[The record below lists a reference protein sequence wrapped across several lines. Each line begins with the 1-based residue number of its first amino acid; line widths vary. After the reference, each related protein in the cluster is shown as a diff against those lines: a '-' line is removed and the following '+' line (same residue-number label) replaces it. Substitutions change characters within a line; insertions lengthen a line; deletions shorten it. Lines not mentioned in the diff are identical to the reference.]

1 MSVSV
6 KCSNCGADVVFD
18 ADKQQMYCEH
28 CGTLVKPE
36 ELKQDLT
43 PEDNP
48 QWHAEKKD
56 WEDGASQYT
65 CGNCGAA
72 VVTDRDTS
80 ATFCAFC
87 GSPTII
93 PERLVDAYR
102 PSVLIP
108 FQYGREEA
116 LKSFFAWCRK
126 GRLTPR
132 DFVSEK
138 NVEKLTGLYLPFW
151 LFDIDVDMRFAATG
165 VKVDR
170 VTIGNTITTTTS
182 YFDIVRNRKMAWDR
196 IPLDGATRVDDAL
209 MEILEPF
216 SYERLVD
223 FDMKYLSGF
232 YAEKYDLKEEDL
244 YQRLKDRVAQYA
256 REEFDGSVTEYSRV
270 TDVVDKSVYYTPKNA
285 YALLPVWMMN
295 YTYRGKLYTF
305 AMNGQTGKVAGE
317 PPVSPIKVA
326 LICAATL
333 LLSSG
338 LFYLVGGLFR

>member
-6 KCSNCGADVVFD
+6 KCSNCGADMVFD

-28 CGTLVKPE
+28 CGTRMKPE
-36 ELKQDLT
+36 DLKQDLA

-48 QWHAEKKD
+48 QWQAEKTG

-102 PSVLIP
+102 PSELIP
-108 FQYGREEA
+108 FQHGREEA

-132 DFVSEK
+132 DFVSDK

-151 LFDIDVDMRFAATG
+151 LFDIDVDMRFQATG

-170 VTIGNTITTTTS
+170 VTAGNTITTTTS

-196 IPLDGATRVDDAL
+196 IPLDGATRVDDTL

-216 SYERLVD
+216 SYEKLVD

-232 YAEKYDLKEEDL
+232 YAEKYDLKEEEL
-244 YQRLKDRVAQYA
+244 YQRLKDRVAGYA
-256 REEFDGSVTEYSRV
+256 RDEFNGSVSGYTRV
-270 TDVVDKSVYYTPKNA
+270 TDVVDKSVYYKPKNA
-285 YALLPVWMMN
+285 YALLPVWMLN
-295 YTYRGKLYTF
+295 YTYRGKKYTF

-317 PPVSPIKVA
+317 PPVSPLKVSLIAAAA
-326 LICAATL
+326 LL
-333 LLSSG
+333 VSSG
-338 LFYLVGGLFR
+338 LFYLLGGLIQ